1 VGSPKFDDNFK
12 ADIRKLATRRGY
24 ALSSSSSHK
33 YVFKIIVCG
42 DWAVGK
48 TSLVRRY
55 ATNTFTNDYLT
66 TIAMDVTNKKLVV
79 DGFNISLALWDT
91 SGQER
96 FSALRKRYYQGA
108 KGIIFVYDITRPESY
123 RNIEKRWIPE
133 VNEVLEDYVPALW
146 GTKADL
152 ADQRVVSKNSGD
164 RLARRMQAYFFE
176 TSALSGQ
183 NVNDAFMSLSRLVLS
198 KVLTSAKKETNS
210 TI

>member
-1 VGSPKFDDNFK
+1 
-12 ADIRKLATRRGY
+12 
-24 ALSSSSSHK
+24 
-33 YVFKIIVCG
+33 
-42 DWAVGK
+42 
-48 TSLVRRY
+48 
-55 ATNTFTNDYLT
+55 
-66 TIAMDVTNKKLVV
+66 MDVTNKKLVV

-108 KGIIFVYDITRPESY
+108 NGIIFVYDITRPESY

-198 KVLTSAKKETNS
+198 KVLTSAKKETDF

>member
-1 VGSPKFDDNFK
+1 
-12 ADIRKLATRRGY
+12 
-24 ALSSSSSHK
+24 
-33 YVFKIIVCG
+33 
-42 DWAVGK
+42 
-48 TSLVRRY
+48 
-55 ATNTFTNDYLT
+55 
-66 TIAMDVTNKKLVV
+66 MDVTNKDLVV

-108 KGIIFVYDITRPESY
+108 NGVIFVYDITRPESY
-123 RNIEKRWIPE
+123 RHIEKRWIPE

-176 TSALSGQ
+176 TSALSGI
-183 NVNDAFMSLSRLVLS
+183 NVNEAFMSLSRLVLS
-198 KVLTSAKKETNS
+198 KVLTSA
-210 TI
+210 